1 MRKLHILAIGFVLF
15 VTACNRAPQNK
26 DAVKQAVIEHL
37 GKGSGLDP
45 NAMTIEVT
53 SVDFKDKEAAATVT
67 FRPKSNPEQ
76 AMSMSYSLEAKGNKW
91 VVVKKA
97 GPGGADN
104 PHGGPVSP
112 LGEAPGGAAMPP
124 GHPPVKPDKAGSK
137 P

>member
-1 MRKLHILAIGFVLF
+1 MII
-15 VTACNRAPQNK
+15 
-26 DAVKQAVIEHL
+26 D
-37 GKGSGLDP
+37 
-45 NAMTIEVT
+45 VT

-91 VVVKKA
+91 VVMKKA

-124 GHPPVKPDKAGSK
+124 RHPPVNPYQTAINPSNHT
-137 P
+137 PHRTA